1 MSDAIVIFEELSTAN
16 SKSIGLITIN
26 AEQTLNSLSLDM
38 VDLIQ
43 PKLSEWE
50 NNDAISCV
58 FLQSTGEK
66 SFCAG
71 GDVRQLYDSI
81 VEADGGDNP
90 YALGFFQREYTLNHH
105 IHSYKKPFIVWASG
119 ICFGGGIGLTAGGS
133 HRIVTE
139 TTRMAMPEIS
149 IGLYPDV
156 GGSWFLNKAPGN
168 TGLFMG
174 LTGAQINGND
184 ALEVNLGDHFINSS
198 QQQNVISA
206 LQKVEFLDDCAEV
219 NKQISDTLKPF
230 ELQADSDKPV
240 GNIAAHRNLIE
251 KVTDKDSLAEIIDAI
266 LAIKSD
272 EKFLQTAVKNVSKG
286 CVTSFA
292 LVQQQLLRAK
302 DMSLSEVF
310 QMELIMSLNCARYGN
325 FQEGVRALL
334 VDKDRNPSYQPA
346 SLDELSDEFIQQ
358 HFAAPWGVAPNPLAA
373 L

>member
-43 PKLSEWE
+43 AKLSDWE
-50 NNDAISCV
+50 SNNSISCV
-58 FLQSTGEK
+58 FLQSAGEK
-66 SFCAG
+66 AFCAG

-81 VEADGGDNP
+81 VEAEDGDNP

-198 QQQNVISA
+198 QQKDVIAA
-206 LQKVEFLDDCAEV
+206 LQKIEFSNESAYV
-219 NKQISDTLKPF
+219 KNQISEVLKPF
-230 ELQADSDKPV
+230 EQQAEADKPV
-240 GNIAAHRNLIE
+240 GNIVAHRDLIE
-251 KVTDKDSLAEIIDAI
+251 EVTGKDSLAEIINAI
-266 LAIKSD
+266 LAIESD
-272 EKFLQTAVKNVSKG
+272 EKFLQTAVKNVRKG

-302 DMSLSEVF
+302 NMSLSEVF
-310 QMELIMSLNCARYGN
+310 QMELVMSLNCARYGN

-346 SLDELSDEFIQQ
+346 TLSELSDEFVEQ
-358 HFAAPWGVAPNPLAA
+358 HFVPPWGIAPNPLAA

>member
-1 MSDAIVIFEELSTAN
+1 MSDAIVLFEELSTAN

-26 AEQTLNSLSLDM
+26 SEHTLNSLSLAM

-43 PKLSEWE
+43 AKLSEWE
-50 NNDAISCV
+50 NNDSVSCV
-58 FLQSTGEK
+58 FLQSAGAK
-66 SFCAG
+66 AFCAG

-81 VEADGGDNP
+81 VEAEDGDNP

-184 ALEVNLGDHFINSS
+184 ALEVNLGDHFINSR
-198 QQQNVISA
+198 QQQHVIAA
-206 LQKVEFLDDCAEV
+206 LQKIEFSNDCADVE
-219 NKQISDTLKPF
+219 KQITEALKPF
-230 ELQADSDKPV
+230 EQHAETDKPV
-240 GNIAAHRNLIE
+240 GNIVTHRDLIE
-251 KVTDKDSLAEIIDAI
+251 EVTGKDSLAEIINAI
-266 LAIKSD
+266 LAIESD
-272 EKFLQTAVKNVSKG
+272 EKFLKTAVKNVSQG

-292 LVQQQLLRAK
+292 LIQQQLLRAK
-302 DMSLSEVF
+302 NMSLAEVF
-310 QMELIMSLNCARYGN
+310 QQELIMSLNCSRYGN

-334 VDKDRNPSYQPA
+334 IDKDRNPTYVPA
-346 SLDELSDEFIQQ
+346 TLAELSDEFVEQ
-358 HFAAPWGVAPNPLAA
+358 HFIAPWGDAPNPLAN

>member
-1 MSDAIVIFEELSTAN
+1 MSEAIVLFEELSTIN
-16 SKSIGLITIN
+16 SKKIGLITIN

-50 NNDAISCV
+50 TNDIISCV
-58 FLQSTGEK
+58 FLQSAGQK
-66 SFCAG
+66 AFCAG

-184 ALEVNLGDHFINSS
+184 ALEVGLGDHFINSS
-198 QQQNVISA
+198 QQQQVITA
-206 LQKVEFLDDCAEV
+206 LQKIAFSDDEV
-219 NKQISDTLKPF
+219 KIKSQISAALKNF
-230 ELQADSDKPV
+230 EQQAEADKPA
-240 GNIAAHRNLIE
+240 GNIATYRNLIE
-251 KVTDKDSLAEIIDAI
+251 EVTGKDSLSEIINAI
-266 LAIKSD
+266 LAIESD
-272 EKFLQTAVKNVSKG
+272 DKFLQIAVKNVSQG
-286 CVTSFA
+286 CATSFA
-292 LVQQQLLRAK
+292 LVQQQILRAK
-302 DMSLSEVF
+302 NMSLAEVF

-346 SLDELSDEFIQQ
+346 TLIELSQEFVEQ
-358 HFAAPWGVAPNPLAA
+358 HFAAPWGAAPNPLAH

>member
-1 MSDAIVIFEELSTAN
+1 MSEAIVLFEELSTAN
-16 SKSIGLITIN
+16 SKKIGLITIN

-50 NNDAISCV
+50 NNDIISCV
-58 FLQSTGEK
+58 FLQSAGEK
-66 SFCAG
+66 AFCAG

-81 VEADGGDNP
+81 VEADGGENP

-105 IHSYKKPFIVWASG
+105 IHSYNKPFIVWASG

-184 ALEVNLGDHFINSS
+184 ALEVGLGDHFINSS
-198 QQQNVISA
+198 QQQHVIAA
-206 LQKVEFLDDCAEV
+206 LQKIEFSDDGVEI
-219 NKQISDTLKPF
+219 KSQISAVLKNF
-230 ELQADSDKPV
+230 EQQAEADKPA
-240 GNIAAHRNLIE
+240 GNIATYRNLIE
-251 KVTDKDSLAEIIDAI
+251 DVTSKDSLSEIINAI
-266 LAIKSD
+266 LAIESD
-272 EKFLQTAVKNVSKG
+272 DKFLQTAVKNVSRG
-286 CVTSFA
+286 CATSFA
-292 LVQQQLLRAK
+292 LVQQQILRAK
-302 DMSLSEVF
+302 NMSLAEVF

-334 VDKDRNPSYQPA
+334 IDKDRNPSYQPA
-346 SLDELSDEFIQQ
+346 TLIELSEEFVAQ
-358 HFAAPWGVAPNPLAA
+358 HFAAPWGAAPNPLAQ

>member
-16 SKSIGLITIN
+16 SKSIGMITIN

-50 NNDAISCV
+50 HNDAISCV
-58 FLQSTGEK
+58 FLQSAGEK

-198 QQQNVISA
+198 EQQHVITA
-206 LQKVEFLDDCAEV
+206 LQQIEFSDDNAKV
-219 NKQISDTLKPF
+219 KSQISDALNPF
-230 ELQADSDKPV
+230 EQQAEADKPV
-240 GNIAAHRNLIE
+240 GNIVTHRNLIE
-251 KVTDKDSLAEIIDAI
+251 EVTGKDSLHEIIDAI
-266 LAIKSD
+266 LAIESD
-272 EKFLQTAVKNVSKG
+272 EKFLQVAVKNVSKG

-310 QMELIMSLNCARYGN
+310 QMELIMSLNCSRYGN

-334 VDKDRNPSYQPA
+334 VDKDRNPTYVPA
-346 SLDELSDEFIQQ
+346 TLDELSDEFIDQ
-358 HFAAPWGVAPNPLAA
+358 HFIAPWGDAPNPLAN

>member
-1 MSDAIVIFEELSTAN
+1 MSEAIVLFEELSTVN
-16 SKSIGLITIN
+16 SKKIGLITIN
-26 AEQTLNSLSLDM
+26 TEQTLNSLSLDM

-50 NNDAISCV
+50 NNDTIRCV
-58 FLQSTGEK
+58 FLQSAGEK
-66 SFCAG
+66 AFCAG

-184 ALEVNLGDHFINSS
+184 ALEVGLGDHFINSS
-198 QQQNVISA
+198 QQQRVIAA
-206 LQKVEFLDDCAEV
+206 LQKIEFSDDEV
-219 NKQISDTLKPF
+219 KIKSQISAVLKNF
-230 ELQADSDKPV
+230 EQQAEADKPA
-240 GNIAAHRNLIE
+240 GNIATYRNLIE
-251 KVTDKDSLAEIIDAI
+251 EVTGKDSLSEIINAI
-266 LAIKSD
+266 LAIESD
-272 EKFLQTAVKNVSKG
+272 DKFLQTAVKNVNRG

-292 LVQQQLLRAK
+292 LVQQQILRAK
-302 DMSLSEVF
+302 NMSLAEVF

-346 SLDELSDEFIQQ
+346 TLIELSEEFVEQ
-358 HFAAPWGVAPNPLAA
+358 HFAAPWGAAPNPLAH